1 MHFVCTI
8 THSLQAAK
16 RKAKQAMWARLFGDE
31 SPASDAMKDSII
43 TVMPARGGHPVEPHS
58 PMRGTPVRGGGGRF
72 RPASSLFDSPG
83 GSSALL
89 DSPSPA
95 FKRQRTVMVQND
107 ADGGSRLVAKS
118 VRPATEMDFQESPI
132 TGDRTGKRRRTS
144 QLPAVFK

>member
-16 RKAKQAMWARLFGDE
+16 RTAKRELWKRLFWDE
-31 SPASDAMKDSII
+31 SPADVMEDSII

-89 DSPSPA
+89 DNPSPA
-95 FKRQRTVMVQND
+95 FKPQRTVMVQND
-107 ADGGSRLVAKS
+107 ADGGSRVVAKS

-132 TGDRTGKRRRTS
+132 IGDRSGKRRRTS